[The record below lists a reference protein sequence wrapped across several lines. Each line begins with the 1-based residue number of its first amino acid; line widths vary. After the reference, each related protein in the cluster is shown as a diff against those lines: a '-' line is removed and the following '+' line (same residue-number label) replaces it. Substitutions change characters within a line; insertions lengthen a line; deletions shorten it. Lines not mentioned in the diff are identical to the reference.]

1 MRPWC
6 RLSALL
12 LLLVAL
18 TWTSANTGSK
28 SKQQLERELALHK
41 QKLAKIRSG
50 LRISRAGARQAKLD
64 MVEVDRRL
72 NTIQREM
79 DRTAEQLERSVAEL
93 DEAIVAQSRAALEV
107 ALRRDQLCTRLRTI
121 YKQGEARF
129 ISVLAGTE
137 SVGDLA
143 SRSYILRRI
152 AKKDREIADSFRRA
166 EEQLAERRAEQ
177 ARLVSRIR
185 AAMQAQARE
194 EVALQQALEDKAE
207 AYREAMKQVAYHET
221 LYAAENAATEQIQAE
236 LARYHATTGTVHPVT
251 PWTRVYRK
259 PVEGPVTSG
268 YGMRMH
274 PILRERRMH
283 TGIDIGAPYGTPI
296 RAAAAGRVIRADYYS
311 GYGNCVILDHGG
323 GMATLYAHC
332 SAILVSVGQDV
343 GQGDVIARVGAT
355 GLATGPHL
363 HFEIRQN
370 GKPIKPN

>member
-1 MRPWC
+1 V
-6 RLSALL
+6 
-12 LLLVAL
+12 LVAL
-18 TWTSANTGSK
+18 SWAGAESGSK

-50 LRISRAGARQAKLD
+50 LRTSRAGARKAKLD
-64 MVEVDRRL
+64 MAEVDRRL

-79 DRTAEQLERSVAEL
+79 DRTAERLERSVAEL
-93 DEAIVAQSRAALEV
+93 DDAIVAQSRAALEV
-107 ALRRDQLCTRLRTI
+107 ALRRDQLCARLRTI
-121 YKQGEARF
+121 YKQGESRF

-152 AKKDREIADSFRRA
+152 AKKDREIADSFLRA
-166 EEQLAERRAEQ
+166 QQQLAERRAAQ
-177 ARLVSRIR
+177 ARLVARIR
-185 AAMQAQARE
+185 AAMLAQTRE
-194 EVALQQALEDKAE
+194 ENALQQALEDKAE

-236 LARYHATTGTVHPVT
+236 LARYHATTGTANPVT
-251 PWTRVYRK
+251 PWTGVYRK
-259 PVEGPVTSG
+259 PVEGPITSG

-274 PILRERRMH
+274 PILGERRMH

-296 RAAAAGRVIRADYYS
+296 KAAAAGRVIRADYYS

-323 GMATLYAHC
+323 GMTTLYAHC

-343 GQGDVIARVGAT
+343 EQGHVIARVGAT

-363 HFEIRQN
+363 HFEIRQG